1 MDGSGNVYVADTSNH
16 RIRKISPSGSVSTLA
31 GSGSSGYADGNG
43 TSAKFSNPR
52 GVAVD
57 GSGNVY
63 VADTFNHRIR
73 KITPSGSVSTLAGSG
88 SSEYSSDITDISSPK
103 GVAVDE
109 IGNVYVATGLR
120 IKKISPSGDV
130 VTLAGSDYGYADGN
144 GASAKFSA
152 PEGVAVDGSGNV
164 YVTEGGHPRNPIR
177 KITPSGEV
185 STLADDV
192 RLAGSGFCGIAV
204 DGSGNVYFAD
214 DSRIKKISPTGFVAT
229 ISGTSNYGFA
239 DGNGISAVFKE
250 LAGIALHGENIF
262 LADSGN
268 QRIRKITLDSDPL
281 IFDTDVDGLS
291 DADEA
296 HITKTDPLNA
306 DTDGDRLTD
315 GKEVTATKT
324 NPLKVDTDGDGLT
337 DAQEVNTTGTDP
349 LKVDTD
355 GDGLSDAEED
365 TDGDGL
371 TDAEE
376 VNTTGTNPLKIDTDG
391 DGLSDADEDTDGDG
405 LTDAK
410 ELKTTG
416 TDLLKVD
423 TDGDG
428 VTDAE
433 EDTDGDGLTDGEEV
447 NTTGTDPLKVDTD
460 GDGLTDAEEDTDGDG
475 YSNAFEI
482 YELKSSPLAS
492 NDVPAFTPVGNPKN
506 PDEDNAGY
514 DAENAGVGYVGQE
527 YEIGT
532 TEISNLMYARFLNA
546 IAKNDTLYGLY
557 NTYMGTDASGGIVR
571 SGSNGNYS
579 YTVKTGFENRPVNF
593 VSVYDAFRYINWL
606 HNRMPANGIQDSSTT
621 ENGAYKLLGANPR
634 NVVRNAGAKF
644 FLPDQDEWH
653 KAAFFDPDPGQGR
666 PSDSYWPYADQTT
679 TGPGGNFQSSRVNIG
694 ATSGNA
700 SHYGTYDQGGNVW
713 EWTET
718 VLTDGK
724 RLISQGR
731 PMAPALTTQET
742 ANLGFRVARP
752 ISADSNPPLVVPFL
766 VPVGEEFNLGDDTNG
781 NRGAVVYEYQIG
793 TYEITNAEYQ
803 AFLNVV
809 AKTDSFYGLYNT
821 QMGSAANGGIMRSGQ
836 NGNFIYTVKPGFAK
850 KPVNFV
856 NIYNAM
862 RFCNWLHN
870 GAQTNGDTEAGAYR
884 LLGNIP
890 SDTVKLRRN
899 ASARYFIPTED
910 EWYKAAFYDPSPTG
924 MPTASYWS
932 YATKSDSASA
942 AMSFG
947 GSHLGPT
954 DIDALPYPSYFKTYG
969 QSGNVAEWSETVVGI
984 TRVVRG
990 GHYSSNAEGVSS
1002 LGKLELDPLTTSAN
1016 LGFRVAAAPG
1026 VASPLETVGPSPTPK
1041 PDPSPNP
1048 EATPDPVQPSQ
1059 SGGNSPGGGGGAP
1072 SGGGAPAQVQKS
1084 KKGGGKSSAKKSS
1097 GSASKKSA
1105 ASKSSGGKKSGGNK
1119 KKK

>member
-1 MDGSGNVYVADTSNH
+1 MPKHY
-16 RIRKISPSGSVSTLA
+16 SVRASFIVLSLCLACLQTVVFAESSSVFVTTLA
-31 GSGSSGYADGNG
+31 GGGGNSWNVAGNYGGGYADGNG
-43 TSAKFSNPR
+43 TSAAFSGPR

-63 VADTFNHRIR
+63 VADWGNSRIRKITTGGTVTTLAGGGGSEWNGAGYSGGNGTSAGFSYPSGGALDWSGNVYVADTRNNRIR
-73 KITPSGSVSTLAGSG
+73 KITPGGTVTTLAGSG
-88 SSEYSSDITDISSPK
+88 T
-103 GVAVDE
+103 A
-109 IGNVYVATGLR
+109 
-120 IKKISPSGDV
+120 
-130 VTLAGSDYGYADGN
+130 GYADGN
-144 GASAKFSA
+144 GLSASFRY
-152 PEGVAVDGSGNV
+152 PYGVAVDGSGNV
-164 YVTEGGHPRNPIR
+164 YVADSFNNRIR
-177 KITPSGEV
+177 KITPSGTV
-185 STLADDV
+185 TT
-192 RLAGSGFCGIAV
+192 LAGSGTAGYADGNGTSASFRSPWGVAV
-204 DGSGNVYFAD
+204 DGSGNVYVAD
-214 DSRIKKISPTGFVAT
+214 
-229 ISGTSNYGFA
+229 TSN
-239 DGNGISAVFKE
+239 D
-250 LAGIALHGENIF
+250 
-262 LADSGN
+262 
-268 QRIRKITLDSDPL
+268 RIRKITPGGTVTTLAGSGIAGYADGNGTSAAFRGP
-281 IFDTDVDGLS
+281 IGVAVDGS
-291 DADEA
+291 GDVYV
-296 HITKTDPLNA
+296 A
-306 DTDGDRLTD
+306 DTDNDRIR
-315 GKEVTATKT
+315 KIFF
-324 NPLKVDTDGDGLT
+324 DTDGDGLS
-337 DAQEVNTTGTDP
+337 DGAEVYTHGTDP
-349 LKVDTD
+349 KKADTDGDGLSDRVEINTYGTDPKKADTD
-355 GDGLSDAEED
+355 GDGLSDA
-365 TDGDGL
+365 
-371 TDAEE
+371 AE
-376 VNTTGTNPLKIDTDG
+376 VNTN
-391 DGLSDADEDTDGDG
+391 
-405 LTDAK
+405 
-410 ELKTTG
+410 G
-416 TDLLKVD
+416 TDPKKSD

-428 VTDAE
+428 VSDRE
-433 EDTDGDGLTDGEEV
+433 EI
-447 NTTGTDPLKVDTD
+447 NTYGSNPKSI
-460 GDGLTDAEEDTDGDG
+460 DTDGDG
-475 YSNAFEI
+475 YSDFFEI
-482 YELKSSPLAS
+482 SNLKSSPLAS
-492 NDVPAFTPVGNPKN
+492 NDAPAFTPVGDSKN

-514 DAENAGVGYVGQE
+514 DVENAGLGYVGQE

-546 IAKNDTLYGLY
+546 IAKNDALYGLY

-606 HNRMPANGIQDSSTT
+606 HNGMPANGIQDSSTT

-870 GAQTNGDTEAGAYR
+870 GAQPNGDTEAGAYR

-890 SDTVKLRRN
+890 ADTVKLRRN

-910 EWYKAAFYDPSPTG
+910 EWYKAAFYDPSPIG
-924 MPTASYWS
+924 MPTASFWS

-942 AMSFG
+942 AMNFG
-947 GSHLGPT
+947 GSYLGPM
-954 DIDALPYPSYFKTYG
+954 DIDALPYPSFFKTYG
-969 QSGNVAEWSETVVGI
+969 QSGNVAEWLETVVGI

-1002 LGKLELDPLTTSAN
+1002 LGKLELDPLTTVAN
-1016 LGFRVAAAPG
+1016 IGFRVAAAPG
-1026 VASPLETVGPSPTPK
+1026 VASPLETVGPSPTPT
-1041 PDPSPNP
+1041 PVPSPNP
-1048 EATPDPVQPSQ
+1048 GPSP
-1059 SGGNSPGGGGGAP
+1059 SNSPVAPPSELNGGGGGAAP
-1072 SGGGAPAQVQKS
+1072 SGGGSPPAEKA
-1084 KKGGGKSSAKKSS
+1084 KKGGKSSAKKSNS
-1097 GSASKKSA
+1097 GSSKKSA
-1105 ASKSSGGKKSGGNK
+1105 ASKSSGGKKSGGK
-1119 KKK
+1119 KKKK